1 MFAVLKRF
9 VIIVSCTLP
18 ATQGRVGFGPNEQ
31 DWGYVTV
38 REKAH
43 MFWWLHYTTATGD
56 YVQRPLVIWL
66 QGGPGGS
73 STGIGNFQEIGP
85 WDEAQNIRNYSWINY
100 LNVLFVDNP
109 VGTGYSFVE
118 DVNDSSLFAGD
129 NEAISNDFLV
139 LLKGFFTQKPEFEA
153 VPLYIYGQSYGKMT
167 VDIALKLH
175 QEFMAARI
183 NCNFKG
189 IGLGD
194 AWVSPIS
201 SLTSWPPYLLNLGF
215 IDPENY
221 ELLKIVTD
229 VAETE
234 IDKNEFQLAS
244 AYFQAT
250 QVVING
256 MTSVNYYN
264 VLKPVEA
271 KNVKQNQ
278 NSWLRNTTMAGQII
292 RDILHIEINDVNLQD
307 DLTREDVDGNLSEL
321 MNGPVRKSLELKDIP
336 IQWGEQSE
344 AVFQAVKMDFMKPV
358 TESVER
364 LLNETALEV
373 TVYNGQLDLIA
384 STPGTISWINKLQWS
399 GADGYKQSARLPI
412 IVNGV
417 NEGYYKSYKNFR
429 FFWINRA
436 GQAVPTDNPHTMD
449 HILRATVD
457 VT

>member
-1 MFAVLKRF
+1 MIFSKNVNF
-9 VIIVSCTLP
+9 VKLIL
-18 ATQGRVGFGPNEQ
+18 GRVGFGPNEQ

-201 SLTSWPPYLLNLGF
+201 SLTSWPPYLLNLV
-215 IDPENY
+215 N
-221 ELLKIVTD
+221 T
-229 VAETE
+229 
-234 IDKNEFQLAS
+234 
-244 AYFQAT
+244 
-250 QVVING
+250 VI
-256 MTSVNYYN
+256 
-264 VLKPVEA
+264 
-271 KNVKQNQ
+271 
-278 NSWLRNTTMAGQII
+278 
-292 RDILHIEINDVNLQD
+292 
-307 DLTREDVDGNLSEL
+307 
-321 MNGPVRKSLELKDIP
+321 
-336 IQWGEQSE
+336 
-344 AVFQAVKMDFMKPV
+344 
-358 TESVER
+358 
-364 LLNETALEV
+364 EV
-373 TVYNGQLDLIA
+373 Q
-384 STPGTISWINKLQWS
+384 
-399 GADGYKQSARLPI
+399 
-412 IVNGV
+412 
-417 NEGYYKSYKNFR
+417 
-429 FFWINRA
+429 
-436 GQAVPTDNPHTMD
+436 
-449 HILRATVD
+449 
-457 VT
+457 